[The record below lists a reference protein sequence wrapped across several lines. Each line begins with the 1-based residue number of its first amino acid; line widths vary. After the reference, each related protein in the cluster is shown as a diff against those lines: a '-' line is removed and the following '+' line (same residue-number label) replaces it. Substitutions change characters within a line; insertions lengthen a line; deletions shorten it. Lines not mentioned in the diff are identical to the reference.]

1 MNPLSAIHR
10 KFAQVRETGLHR
22 WAAQGLFARP
32 SVPPLNVERDELH
45 VFLAVCDHYE
55 PDWGR
60 PAAHVAIER
69 ARRWSE
75 RYPIA
80 HGDFADCL
88 GRPPQHTFFYPADEY
103 RAECVDLVAELC
115 RQGFGDVDVHLHHD
129 HDTEESLREKLLDY
143 VDLLSRRHD
152 LLRRDPETGQLIYGF
167 IHGNWALCNS
177 RPDGRWCGVD
187 RELRVLVET
196 GCYADFT
203 YPSAP
208 SCTQP
213 SRINA
218 IYHASDDGQP
228 RPHERGPRA
237 AVGLT
242 PDRDSLLMIQ
252 GPLAFDWSRRKYGV
266 VPRVENGDLL
276 GNHPPSLARLRLWLN
291 AGITV
296 VGRPDWR
303 FVKLHT
309 HGCKPG
315 NLEMLL
321 GESMQAFHRSLAD
334 LHKQHPNIRYYY
346 VTARE
351 MAELVALA
359 EHSTTASPSIESI
372 LGRGVVSPCQ

>member
-10 KFAQVRETGLHR
+10 KFARVRETGLHR

-60 PAAHVAIER
+60 PTANVAIER
-69 ARRWSE
+69 ASRWAE
-75 RYPIA
+75 RFPIV

-152 LLRRDPETGQLIYGF
+152 LLRRDPATGQLIYGF

-208 SCTQP
+208 SCTQL
-213 SRINA
+213 SRINS
-218 IYHASDDGQP
+218 IYHASDDGLS
-228 RPHERGPRA
+228 RPHERGPQA
-237 AVGLT
+237 AVGFT
-242 PDRDSLLMIQ
+242 PNRDSLLMIQ
-252 GPLAFDWSRRKYGV
+252 GPLAFDWGRCKYGV

-296 VGRPDWR
+296 AGRPDWR

-321 GESMQAFHRSLAD
+321 GEPMQAFHHSLAD

-351 MAELVALA
+351 MAELVIAA
-359 EHSTTASPSIESI
+359 EHSTTAAPSIESI
-372 LGRGVVSPCQ
+372 LGRGVAHPCR